1 MRLKDDIYY
10 LQQEVG
16 DIRQESF
23 AMELIRESNEKNKI
37 YEKQNKRLF
46 VIILIIIILWFMT
59 GSYLIWTLNDI
70 ETETETVEMDAE
82 GSNHY
87 IGGDNNG
94 TYQGN

>member
-10 LQQEVG
+10 LQQELG
-16 DIRQESF
+16 DIKQESF
-23 AMELIRESNEKNKI
+23 AMEMLKDYK
-37 YEKQNKRLF
+37 KQNKRLF
-46 VIILIIIILWFMT
+46 VIILIIIFLWFMT

-70 ETETETVEMDAE
+70 GTETETIDMDAE